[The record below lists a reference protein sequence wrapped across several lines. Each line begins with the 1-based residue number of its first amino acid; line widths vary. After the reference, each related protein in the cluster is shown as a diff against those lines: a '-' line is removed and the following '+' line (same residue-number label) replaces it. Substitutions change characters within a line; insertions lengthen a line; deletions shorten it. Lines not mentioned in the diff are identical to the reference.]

1 MVARTARCRYLPR
14 WHSEF
19 CQIPLRIP
27 VTNKRC
33 AVSFRARLRTPPRLF
48 RFGSFQEPRERPFY
62 CSTRCR
68 ANHLPRFEQP
78 RRSTTESIRLPA
90 RLKLNPESL
99 TAYCL

>member
-1 MVARTARCRYLPR
+1 MVARTFCRYLPR

-48 RFGSFQEPRERPFY
+48 RFGSIQEPRERP
-62 CSTRCR
+62 STAAPAAGRITCLDLSSR
-68 ANHLPRFEQP
+68 ATVGAAEV
-78 RRSTTESIRLPA
+78 
-90 RLKLNPESL
+90 NPESL